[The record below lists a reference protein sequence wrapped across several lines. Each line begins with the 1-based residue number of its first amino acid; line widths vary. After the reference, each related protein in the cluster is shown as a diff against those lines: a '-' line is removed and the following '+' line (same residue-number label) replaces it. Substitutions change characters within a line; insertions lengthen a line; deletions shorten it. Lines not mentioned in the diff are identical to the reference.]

1 MNLVTSKKLLAVFLP
16 AIIGWIF
23 CYAAFYLFKEYGV
36 VLFAVVPTGIGAL
49 SAFIISYNTET
60 TFWNSFRFSVFSLLM
75 FLAGIV
81 VFAIEGIICAVMAF
95 PFAVVAVLMGTWIGY
110 VIANSKFLKG
120 KPQIITVLI
129 LMIPLLMGVE
139 SSLINNDE
147 VFYVTTSVEI
157 NSSPE
162 KVWQNVVT
170 FPKLDEPR
178 ELLFTAG
185 IAYPINAEID
195 GKGVGAIRHC
205 NFSTGSFVEPITV
218 WEEPKILK
226 FSVTDQPEAMKEL
239 SPYDIHPD
247 HLHGYFVSKEGQF
260 KLTKLDNG
268 HTLLEGTTWYTS
280 RIKPDFYWTLWSDY
294 IVHKIHTRVLE
305 HIKKQCELNN

>member
-1 MNLVTSKKLLAVFLP
+1 MNVFTSKKLLAILLP
-16 AIIGWIF
+16 AAIGWLF
-23 CYAAFYLFKEYGV
+23 CFAAFYLFREYGV
-36 VLFAVVPTGIGAL
+36 VLFAIVPTGIGAL
-49 SAFIISYNTET
+49 SSFLISYNSDTEY
-60 TFWNSFRFSVFSLLM
+60 WESFRTSIFSLLI

-95 PFAVVAVLMGTWIGY
+95 PFAAVAVLMGTWIGY
-110 VIANSKFLKG
+110 IIANSKFLKR
-120 KPQIITVLI
+120 KPQIITILI
-129 LMIPLLMGVE
+129 IIIPLLMSLE
-139 SSLINNDE
+139 SRLINNED
-147 VFYVTTSVEI
+147 VFSVTTSVEI

-162 KVWQNVVT
+162 KVWKNVVI
-170 FPKLDEPR
+170 FPKLDEPT
-178 ELLFTAG
+178 ELLFRTG

-195 GKGVGAIRHC
+195 GNGVGAIRHC

-218 WEEPKILK
+218 WNEPNLLK
-226 FSVTDQPEAMKEL
+226 FSVTNQPDAMKEI

-268 HTLLEGTTWYTS
+268 HTLLEGTTWYTN

-305 HIKKQCELNN
+305 HIKKQCENN